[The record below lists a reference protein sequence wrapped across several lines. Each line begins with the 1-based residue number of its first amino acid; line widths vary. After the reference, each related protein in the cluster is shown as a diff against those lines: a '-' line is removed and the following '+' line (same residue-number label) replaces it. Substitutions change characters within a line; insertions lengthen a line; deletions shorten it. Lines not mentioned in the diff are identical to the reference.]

1 MKSRSLKLAGVLTL
15 VTALLVTPQA
25 VSAGTVP
32 GSSAQ
37 AAAVPYTAES
47 RLNDAELPVD
57 PVTFDECEQ
66 KHTTTDPYWFKNRFN
81 ICRNAVLLVTYKRL
95 KDGKPEVVGHSYFR
109 TAFIGV
115 AQDKENKVRFGLR
128 MRYLAGDGEEIP
140 ESRIS
145 FALECGNNDPQRTS
159 TCDYSPRLPVDRTVA
174 EWRAPGGDE
183 PIYWPAVASTTSVPT
198 EKYQA
203 ENRGFFAFNLV
214 ETFTG
219 TIGPPD
225 VDPDPQEFFRCDS
238 ATYATRGSR
247 CVFTTVTPTLVFDLH
262 DPGYGESAAFIKDA
276 QEDITRTK
284 PGLIG
289 KEVPGRFRETTLTYL
304 YPGYDVGNT
313 KNGSRNK
320 VRRVCKAEWG
330 AKYTKDANGNARQC
344 DEYPFA
350 STYQNA
356 ARVDESTKWSY
367 AAKAIAGP
375 HNEAGGRLLSSWY
388 GREHMLDGDGFY
400 VVVR

>member
-15 VTALLVTPQA
+15 VTALLVTPQT

-32 GSSAQ
+32 ATSAQ
-37 AAAVPYTAES
+37 TAAVPYTAES
-47 RLNDAELPVD
+47 RLNDADLPVD

-66 KHTTTDPYWFKNRFN
+66 NYADPGPYWFKNRYN
-81 ICRNAVLLVTYKRL
+81 ICRSVILQIIYRKLV
-95 KDGKPEVVGHSYFR
+95 DGAPKEVGRGYFR
-109 TAFIGV
+109 STLIGV
-115 AQDKENKVRFGLR
+115 AQDKESRIRFGLR
-128 MRYLAGDGEEIP
+128 VKYLYTEDEEI
-140 ESRIS
+140 SDGHIT
-145 FALECGNNDPQRTS
+145 FGLECFNNDPQRVS
-159 TCDYSPRLPVDRTVA
+159 ACNHPSAPVDRTVA
-174 EWRAPGGDE
+174 EWRSPAGAE
-183 PIYWPAVASTTSVPT
+183 PIYWDATTSTTSVPE
-198 EKYQA
+198 EKYKA
-203 ENRGFFAFNLV
+203 EKRGFFAFNLV
-214 ETFTG
+214 ESAVFAGLPT
-219 TIGPPD
+219 
-225 VDPDPQEFFRCDS
+225 VVRQPQEFFRCDS

-320 VRRVCKAEWG
+320 VRRVCRAGWG
-330 AKYTKDANGNARQC
+330 AKYTKDTNGNPRQC

-350 STYQNA
+350 STYQNS

-367 AAKAIAGP
+367 AAKAIAAS
-375 HNEAGGRLLSSWY
+375 HNEAGGHLLSSWY